1 MKSLVEK
8 RQFLMNGIGVVLSE
22 TKLYIKNNNAKPESM
37 TLGEIKTFA
46 DFLSSEYGEVITHR
60 EVISALVSITFE
72 AEGK

>member
-8 RQFLMNGIGVVLSE
+8 RQFLIDGIEVVYTE
-22 TKLYIKNNNAKPESM
+22 TKLYIKNNNVDPESM

-60 EVISALVSITFE
+60 EVISALVKITFE